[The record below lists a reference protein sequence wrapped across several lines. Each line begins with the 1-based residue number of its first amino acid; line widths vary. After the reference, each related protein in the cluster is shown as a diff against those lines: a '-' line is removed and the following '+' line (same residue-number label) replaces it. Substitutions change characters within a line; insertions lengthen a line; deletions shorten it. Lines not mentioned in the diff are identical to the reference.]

1 MGGDGVYNT
10 IAVKYFYLTEHHG
23 VEGGSSEN
31 AETQELTKRAILLL
45 LSGRDRQPQYVGSAA
60 GYGSSFFLIEQAAR
74 LLAGRLSDE
83 RKQAGESPG
92 TPP

>member
-1 MGGDGVYNT
+1 MYIDNELSSKIT
-10 IAVKYFYLTEHHG
+10 WQHAEWA
-23 VEGGSSEN
+23 EGRSSEN

-45 LSGRDRQPQYVGSAA
+45 LSGRDRHLQYVGSAA

-83 RKQAGESPG
+83 RKQAGENPG